1 MIKNHTELAEER
13 SKAIALIHM
22 VENDNCPNTVL
33 EALAQG
39 IPVIHDVKGGTKE
52 IVQWFGHQIVDPT
65 PAKVAMGCFMMWTC
79 ASAWQDKWMDE
90 FDQTLKI
97 DVVAK
102 KYETFIERIS
112 YG

>member
-1 MIKNHTELAEER
+1 
-13 SKAIALIHM
+13 
-22 VENDNCPNTVL
+22 
-33 EALAQG
+33 
-39 IPVIHDVKGGTKE
+39 
-52 IVQWFGHQIVDPT
+52 
-65 PAKVAMGCFMMWTC
+65 MMWTC